1 MKPKKR
7 ILFLLAIFLLLVI
20 SSLTI
25 WMLNRKSPFRSFCD
39 SLFIEEMQGDT
50 LSLHYTLAWPNDFH
64 INEKACLPTY
74 SRENAIEGYEHTYD
88 GEDYTRGAAFLI
100 GNESRGL
107 SDGISELADVRVR
120 IPMAGKVESLNAA
133 VAASIL
139 MYEAGRQ
146 RRAGKKDT

>member
-50 LSLHYTLAWPNDFH
+50 LSLHYTLARPEEFH
-64 INEKACLPTY
+64 IDEKTCLPIY
-74 SRENAIEGYEHTYD
+74 SRENALAGYERT
-88 GEDYTRGAAFLI
+88 EKQLEELAAFS
-100 GNESRGL
+100 EKDL
-107 SDGISELADVRVR
+107 SLTETYTHTLLKKRL
-120 IPMAGKVESLNAA
+120 PMN
-133 VAASIL
+133 
-139 MYEAGRQ
+139 
-146 RRAGKKDT
+146 